1 MVMAISPEN
10 VDEVLSRLK
19 ATGEAAYLIGR
30 IERRDHKEEPIQFAG

>member
-1 MVMAISPEN
+1 VMAVNPEQ

-19 ATGEAAYLIGR
+19 AIGETSYLIGR